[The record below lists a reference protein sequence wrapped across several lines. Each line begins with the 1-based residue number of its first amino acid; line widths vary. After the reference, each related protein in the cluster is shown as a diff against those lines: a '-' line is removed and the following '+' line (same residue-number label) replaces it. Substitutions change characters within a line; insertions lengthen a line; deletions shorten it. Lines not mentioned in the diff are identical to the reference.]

1 MWFDDLTKTFFA
13 FNKRSSLSS
22 GTCYTICNWWSLI
35 SPNSFTQEV
44 REQPCGLRWVR
55 TRPAHYESKSSI
67 RYAIATKAPSSE
79 IHSDKINSD
88 IIISDK
94 NFRPTDRTV
103 RTNSWFPNQS
113 RTLETLSPISW
124 STSGWRLP
132 KTSSSD
138 SCSPG
143 LWTQSLLLVSEWWT
157 LADKVGKV

>member
-13 FNKRSSLSS
+13 FNKHSSLSS

-79 IHSDKINSD
+79 IHSDKFRTRISVPPTASRR
-88 IIISDK
+88 SDK
-94 NFRPTDRTV
+94 QSISESEPDLGNVVTDFLIDV
-103 RTNSWFPNQS
+103 GMDAAKNIFLQ
-113 RTLETLSPISW
+113 
-124 STSGWRLP
+124 
-132 KTSSSD
+132 
-138 SCSPG
+138 
-143 LWTQSLLLVSEWWT
+143 LLLSRASNPVPSLSE
-157 LADKVGKV
+157 